1 MYLFSEFSI
10 FPLTLLLAFW
20 ALGGW
25 LIVSRFELP
34 AYERGLIG
42 LGVGLTVST
51 LLANLTGRILPTA
64 VAFWLA
70 GALTLVIGI
79 ALAWPLRRDLFPHEA
94 LQPGQWLAFLLLAFF
109 LTLIGRGLGIF
120 DDYQNLP
127 QISSMALGDL
137 PPHFVY
143 DPRLLWSY
151 HYFLLMIA
159 AQFTRLAS
167 AGPWASLD
175 LARGLTLALT
185 LFLAGML
192 ALRLTRSRVVA
203 ILSGAFLFFVGGAR
217 WILLLLPA
225 SLLNRISSTVG
236 LIGSG
241 ADTGPN
247 LATALYKYWK
257 IQGLGPMPFPFIY
270 GSGLDP
276 SLTMA
281 HAGYGAS
288 AVMLVLLVILLAGK
302 GHRWVQQAVLA
313 ILLAALALA
322 NEVTFVFVY
331 AGLIFS
337 VLLWVITKRSFKLPA
352 SLWSFAPAL
361 IGGGVIALL
370 QGGVFTGVLLG
381 LFGHVSGAETGEALY
396 KVSFSLRFPAVLS
409 AHLGTLSLFNPLHWF
424 VVLAETGLS
433 VLVLPWAFKHG
444 WSLVREERWLEAA
457 WVFSMLPSLLT
468 IFVEYTGNAGPTALS
483 RMTAHFLMVLKLYAV
498 PLLWLWARG
507 KSESIKGALLGWG
520 LASALSG
527 VAIFSLQIAAMPNPV
542 YAEFLSYLDAK
553 MYAQHWG
560 TLEPGALVFDLSPV
574 RGTTVLGLHTLS
586 GFNYGPPT
594 YPEWIELSAN
604 PNPAAFNASGFR
616 YLYLDLSYWRKYADH
631 FANPCVVK
639 LDDIRETGT
648 DGQVTDQRILLDV
661 GMCR

>member
-1 MYLFSEFSI
+1 M
-10 FPLTLLLAFW
+10 
-20 ALGGW
+20 
-25 LIVSRFELP
+25 
-34 AYERGLIG
+34 
-42 LGVGLTVST
+42 
-51 LLANLTGRILPTA
+51 
-64 VAFWLA
+64 
-70 GALTLVIGI
+70 
-79 ALAWPLRRDLFPHEA
+79 
-94 LQPGQWLAFLLLAFF
+94 
-109 LTLIGRGLGIF
+109 
-120 DDYQNLP
+120 
-127 QISSMALGDL
+127 
-137 PPHFVY
+137 
-143 DPRLLWSY
+143 
-151 HYFLLMIA
+151 
-159 AQFTRLAS
+159 
-167 AGPWASLD
+167 
-175 LARGLTLALT
+175 
-185 LFLAGML
+185 
-192 ALRLTRSRVVA
+192 
-203 ILSGAFLFFVGGAR
+203 
-217 WILLLLPA
+217 
-225 SLLNRISSTVG
+225 
-236 LIGSG
+236 
-241 ADTGPN
+241 
-247 LATALYKYWK
+247 
-257 IQGLGPMPFPFIY
+257 
-270 GSGLDP
+270 
-276 SLTMA
+276 
-281 HAGYGAS
+281 
-288 AVMLVLLVILLAGK
+288 VILLAGK
-302 GHRWVQQAVLA
+302 GRGWVQQAILA
-313 ILLAALALA
+313 VLLAALSLA
-322 NEVTFVFVY
+322 NEVTFAFVC

-337 VLLWVITKRSFKLPA
+337 VLLWVITNRSFKLPA
-352 SLWSFAPAL
+352 SLWSWAPAF

-381 LFGHVSGAETGEALY
+381 RVSGTEAGEALY
-396 KVSFSLRFPAVLS
+396 KVSFSLRLPAVLS

-424 VVLAETGLS
+424 VILAETGLV

-444 WSLVREERWLEAA
+444 WSLVREEKWLEAA

-553 MYAQHWG
+553 MYVRHWG